1 MKIKHKLALN
11 TLLVIAAMGILF
23 TLFTHTLNTIKTLNH
38 GKALA
43 MTLSNDMLSLR
54 REEKDFMARM
64 EVAYLNDFQQHM
76 VQTRRH
82 LTELNALLAQQ
93 QLPISTLAA
102 LDERFTRY
110 NTDFKAVAAA
120 YQRLGL
126 DHESGL
132 EGELRR
138 AVHNVEAS
146 LNESG
151 ADQVLITLL
160 QLRRAEKDFM
170 LRHDIRYVQRFN
182 TLHQRLLSQ
191 LNALDL
197 PHSQATEYRK
207 RFLAYAD
214 ELERVGLSSE
224 QGLQLAMR
232 QTVQSTESL
241 LESSLADIEQELQNY
256 LDRATRT
263 ATLVFILM
271 LLLTAGVAMLISRSI
286 FRPIR
291 QIRDSVLTIHRSHN
305 LGLHIDTGSK
315 DEMAEIADALNT
327 MLKGFRDVI
336 GQVNQAV
343 STMNQTTLQLS
354 ESAATTTTDIERQ
367 QQETELVAT
376 AVTEMVST
384 IDDIARN
391 TDHTATRAGQAN
403 SSATEGQQQV
413 QGTIERIRRLAV
425 QLENSVGSIED
436 LSHQSETIGS
446 VLQVIRDIADQTNLL
461 ALNAA
466 IEAARAGEQG
476 RGFAVVADEVRAL
489 AARTQDAT
497 QEIATIISSLQG
509 KTDAMVQLIYQ
520 SREEGLE
527 SSQQARQAEA
537 VLNEINQEVTD
548 ISDMATQIATA
559 IEQQSSVANEIGR
572 NVVVIRDITDN
583 TVQAVRK
590 NSEATQN
597 IAAQAQNLKQVVSVF
612 QI

>member
-76 VQTRRH
+76 VQTHRH
-82 LTELNALLAQQ
+82 LSELNTLLAQQ
-93 QLPISTLAA
+93 QLPVSTFAA

-138 AVHNVEAS
+138 AVHDVEAT

-191 LNALDL
+191 LNALGL

-256 LDRATRT
+256 LDQATRT

-291 QIRDSVLTIHRSHN
+291 QIRDDVLTIHRTHN
-305 LGLHIDTGSK
+305 LGLRIDTGSK

-391 TDHTATRAGQAN
+391 TDHTAAKAGQAN

-425 QLENSVGSIED
+425 QLENSVGSMED

-590 NSEATQN
+590 NSEASQN
-597 IAAQAQNLKQVVSVF
+597 IAAQAKNLQQVVSVF